1 MSIGGQSDAKPD
13 RKVYRLTPEG
23 YARKK
28 ERLDYLRNVKR
39 REIAD
44 YIHEAKEAGDISESS
59 AYEEAKNEQAK
70 LEGEVIELQQLLA
83 LSEIMTPDMYKD
95 DGPLTVRIGTEV
107 ELENENGK
115 MRVYKLVETFEADP
129 KTGFISDQSPVGKA
143 LLGHKE
149 GDEVHV
155 STPGGVTSYIILSI
169 RSMF

>member
-1 MSIGGQSDAKPD
+1 MNIGGQSDTKSE

-23 YARKK
+23 YTRKK

-70 LEGEVIELQQLLA
+70 LEGEIIELDQLLA
-83 LSEIMTPDMYKD
+83 LSEIMTPDMYKN
-95 DGPLTVRIGTEV
+95 DGPLTVCIGTEV
-107 ELENENGK
+107 ELETGSGK
-115 MRVYKLVETFEADP
+115 KRVYKLVETFEADA
-129 KTGFISDQSPVGKA
+129 KAGLISDQSPVGKA
-143 LLGHKE
+143 LLDHKE

-155 STPGGVTSYIILSI
+155 TTPGGVTSYIILSI